1 MRAPDAELVTV
12 TRRQLPEIDDENEH
26 YWRGGALGRLL
37 IQRCVACRLW
47 IHPPSPVCRRCHSR
61 AIVPEPVSGRGTV
74 FTYTVNH
81 HRWREDMEVPF
92 AVASVELA
100 EQANL
105 RVTTEIVGCP
115 PAEVRAGMVVQVRF
129 LELDDVWLPQ
139 FAPSADVPEVD
150 DR

>member
-1 MRAPDAELVTV
+1 MTG
-12 TRRQLPEIDDENEH
+12 RQLPQIDDENEH
-26 YWRGGALGRLL
+26 FWRGGARGRLL
-37 IQRCVACRLW
+37 ILRCGACRLW

-61 AIVPEPVSGRGTV
+61 SVTPEPVSGRGTV
-74 FTYTVNH
+74 FTWTVNH
-81 HRWREDMEVPF
+81 HRWRQDMDVPF

-100 EQANL
+100 EQPNL

-115 PAEVRAGMVVQVRF
+115 PAQVHAGMDVQVRF

-139 FAPSADVPEVD
+139 FAPSAADPEDD